1 VKLGNIKGNDY
12 QVIEG
17 LQRDEKLIISGIQNL
32 RDGLPIIPENEETG
46 NSEKK

>member
-1 VKLGNIKGNDY
+1 VKLGNIKGNTY

-32 RDGLPIIPENEETG
+32 RDGLPIIPEN
-46 NSEKK
+46 